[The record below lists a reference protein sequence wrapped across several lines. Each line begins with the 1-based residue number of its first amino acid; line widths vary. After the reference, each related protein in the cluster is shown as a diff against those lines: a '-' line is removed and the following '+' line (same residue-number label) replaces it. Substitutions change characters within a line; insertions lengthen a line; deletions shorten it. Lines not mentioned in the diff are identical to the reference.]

1 MIIVTMCFLLI
12 ILVVLVCY
20 AFIIRKDAYNLET
33 FSDARIFNEND
44 NNKNTEETLEELD
57 NSLNGEYID
66 ENGDNPIKN
75 L

>member
-44 NNKNTEETLEELD
+44 NNKNTEETLEAVAPKCEATGL
-57 NSLNGEYID
+57 IH
-66 ENGDNPIKN
+66 
-75 L
+75 

>member
-12 ILVVLVCY
+12 LLVVLVCY
-20 AFIIRKDAYNLET
+20 AFKIRKDAYNLET

-57 NSLNGEYID
+57 NSLNGEHID